1 MTAQVSITEGTAG
14 LMEVSLEKNGRTLK
28 SIRFMSDE
36 WEDLVRQIS
45 KRHIEPVDVLMAKY
59 QRLHNVGANCTPIAQ
74 LLDAIRDAKENPAGM
89 VEREQLQQMME
100 VIK

>member
-1 MTAQVSITEGTAG
+1 
-14 LMEVSLEKNGRTLK
+14 
-28 SIRFMSDE
+28 
-36 WEDLVRQIS
+36 
-45 KRHIEPVDVLMAKY
+45 MAKY